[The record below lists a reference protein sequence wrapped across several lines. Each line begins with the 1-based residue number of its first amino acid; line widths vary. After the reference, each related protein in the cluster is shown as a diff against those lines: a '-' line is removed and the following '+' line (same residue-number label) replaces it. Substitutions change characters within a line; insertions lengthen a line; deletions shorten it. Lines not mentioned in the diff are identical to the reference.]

1 VTAASSGDI
10 KAIVAGLKK
19 SALLAGLSDRA
30 LKRLAHYAMVRD
42 LPKDSP
48 VVRQGEKGIGF
59 YVILDGQV
67 QVRKGGKTVAKL
79 GAGDFF
85 GELALF
91 EERPRSADVV
101 TTEPTTVVVL
111 SRWEFWGFASDKP
124 EVLRTI
130 LQEMARRLEETGRV
144 SAS

>member
-59 YVILDGQV
+59 YVILDGHV
-67 QVRKGGKTVAKL
+67 QVRKGAKTVARL
-79 GAGDFF
+79 GPGDFF

>member
-1 VTAASSGDI
+1 MTAASSGDI

-130 LQEMARRLEETGRV
+130 LQEMARRLEETRRI
-144 SAS
+144 SAA